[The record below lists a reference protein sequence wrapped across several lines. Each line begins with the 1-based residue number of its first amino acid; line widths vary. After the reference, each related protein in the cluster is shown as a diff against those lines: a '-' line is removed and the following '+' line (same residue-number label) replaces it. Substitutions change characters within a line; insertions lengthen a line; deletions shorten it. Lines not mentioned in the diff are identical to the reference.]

1 MTSLPQALIVLGA
14 GLCFVPVFP
23 SWAALLLGMTLALSV
38 GNPFFEKTQKMTAR
52 LLAIAIVGLGC
63 GMNLQV
69 VARVG
74 LEGLGYTITGII
86 LTFSVG
92 LFLGRVLKIKKDTA
106 LLITTGTAICG
117 GSAIAAVA
125 SAIRPKNEDVSV
137 SLATVFFLNALGL
150 LIFPILGTYFSLS
163 QEQFGLWSAL
173 AIHDTSSVVG
183 STLQFGPE
191 ALRIGTTVKLARALW
206 IVPLTLV
213 IGAWYS
219 KKQETGE
226 MKKPWFILGFLL
238 TATLVTYIPAFVPF
252 GKIVE
257 LVSKRLMVLT
267 LFLIG
272 ANLSKVTLK
281 SVGFRPFLMGVIL
294 WIMVASSVLVAIRVG
309 LI

>member
-1 MTSLPQALIVLGA
+1 MTSFSQVLIILGSI
-14 GLCFVPVFP
+14 LCFIPAFP
-23 SWAALLLGMTLALSV
+23 SWAALLMGMTFALTL
-38 GNPFFEKTQKMTAR
+38 GNPFVEKTQKMTAR

-63 GMNLQV
+63 GMNLQI

-74 LEGLGYTITGII
+74 FEGLGYTVTGIV
-86 LTFSVG
+86 LTFVVG
-92 LFLGRVLKIKKDTA
+92 FLLGRVLKIKKDTA

-191 ALRIGTTVKLARALW
+191 ALRVGTTVKLARALW

-219 KKQETGE
+219 KKQETGKI
-226 MKKPWFILGFLL
+226 KKPWFILGFLL
-238 TATLVTYIPAFVPF
+238 TATLVTYVPALVPF

-267 LFLIG
+267 LFFIG
-272 ANLSKVTLK
+272 ANLSRATLK
-281 SVGFRPFLMGVIL
+281 SVGFQPFLMGVIL
-294 WIMVASSVLVAIRVG
+294 WILVASSVLFALKSG